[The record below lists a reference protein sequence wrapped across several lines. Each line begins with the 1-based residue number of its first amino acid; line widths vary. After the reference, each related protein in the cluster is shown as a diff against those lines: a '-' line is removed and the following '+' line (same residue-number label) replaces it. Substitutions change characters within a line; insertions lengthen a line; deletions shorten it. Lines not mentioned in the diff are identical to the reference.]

1 MDSHGWT
8 SGHLLAHV
16 HKKWALGDMVQLEC
30 LINGANGI
38 WASVCEEGA
47 ALGHACSTVT
57 LMNLVRMG
65 NKKVLKR
72 YNCPAL
78 RDAASNV
85 TKITTGLP
93 PHPKQV
99 IYGDRALDLA
109 FDFGSI
115 AGGTVRET
123 DFDLADFFGEEA
135 PVRIST
141 LATERMIQER
151 LEDLFGKD
159 RKFTKTMAAAMKE
172 QMIKDL
178 KGNTKEEYMSAAGI
192 AMLFDR
198 SGGKLTTE
206 MSEVIAKVDVE
217 SVHAQ
222 NLIEEVRS
230 IWNEWDIKEEE
241 QNDDQLM
248 FCSFY
253 NGFMAPYFGCFM
265 CDDTQKALQAIN
277 MDNDGYIDW
286 NEFLVYLKWAMRQ
299 YPNIKDVDEL
309 LSVAFNKGIIPAMR
323 DEVLSRKGK
332 ASRGK
337 KFKSQTC
344 CHA

>member
-16 HKKWALGDMVQLEC
+16 HKKWALGEMVQLEC

-38 WASVCEEGA
+38 WASICEEGA

-72 YNCPAL
+72 YNCHAL
-78 RDAASNV
+78 RDAASSV

-99 IYGDRALDLA
+99 IYGERALDLA

-115 AGGTVRET
+115 AGGTAGET
-123 DFDLADFFGEEA
+123 DFHLAEFFGEEA

-141 LATERMIQER
+141 LASESMI
-151 LEDLFGKD
+151 LDKLVDLFGED
-159 RKFTKTMAAAMKE
+159 GQFTNEMAAAMKE
-172 QMIKDL
+172 QMIKEL
-178 KGNTKEEYMSAAGI
+178 TNNTKEEYTSTAGI
-192 AMLFDR
+192 AMLLVR
-198 SGGKLTTE
+198 SGGELTSE
-206 MSEVIAKVDVE
+206 MQKAINDANVE
-217 SVHAQ
+217 SVHAE
-222 NLIEEVRS
+222 NLIDEVRR
-230 IWNEWDIKEEE
+230 IWNKWDIKEEE

-309 LSVAFNKGIIPAMR
+309 LSCAFNKGIIPAMR
-323 DEVLSRKGK
+323 DEVLGKKGK

-337 KFKSQTC
+337 KL
-344 CHA
+344 